1 MAVIKEND
9 GTWKADFYSHDI
21 TGKRKRIRKFGFK
34 TRREAQAYIDSFTAA
49 ASNSLYMTFSELY
62 TVYCA
67 DMSKRLRQST
77 MFTKNYIIQTKVLPY
92 FGNRKITDI
101 KAADI
106 RKWQAELI
114 GSELAGTYIKTINN
128 QISAVFI
135 VQSDITICH
144 ITRLQEPVRSEK
156 GEPMK

>member
-1 MAVIKEND
+1 
-9 GTWKADFYSHDI
+9 
-21 TGKRKRIRKFGFK
+21 
-34 TRREAQAYIDSFTAA
+34 
-49 ASNSLYMTFSELY
+49 
-62 TVYCA
+62 
-67 DMSKRLRQST
+67 
-77 MFTKNYIIQTKVLPY
+77 MFTKNYIMQTKVLPY